1 MLLIKNIFKFLDKT
15 EKTRF
20 YYLMLIVFIS
30 MILETISI
38 GAIIPVLTSVFNQGV
53 EEKWFFLDR
62 IFVEMGYEEKNSQ
75 IIFAGIFMAL
85 VFLLKNIFLSYLLW
99 FQQKFIFD
107 LQANLSFKMFRGYLN
122 QEYEFHLLNN
132 SAQLIRNVTTEVTA
146 FITVVNASVLII
158 ADTIIFVAL
167 IILIT
172 YVDFWMATIVLG
184 LLAGSGYLF
193 YVNIK
198 KYNTSWGEKRQLHE
212 GKRIQYVQEGLG
224 SIKNIILL
232 GRINE
237 STERYEKSNKLYSEV
252 ARNQAVGQQVP
263 KFFFETLAI
272 VLIISVILFSITMNH
287 SINSTLFTLSIF
299 GAAGYRLMPLV
310 TRIVAN
316 VQTLRFFKPVIPILN
331 RIDRNIIQYRESKD
345 DSINKNQINFN
356 NLIEIKNVDFSYSG
370 SDRKALTNVSLK
382 IPKGSTIGIEGPSG
396 AGKSTLVDIILG
408 LLKTSS
414 GQIMVDGIDINNNIS
429 SWQKLIGYVPQTIY
443 LSDDTLARN
452 IALGIK
458 DENINYKLLDKAI
471 KVSQLNELLNELK
484 DGYDTYL
491 GERGLRLSGGQRQ
504 RVGIARA
511 IYNEPE
517 VLVFDESTNSLDGK
531 TEKEFMKEIYN
542 LQNNKTIIIISHKKS
557 IIENCEYIYSLNNGR
572 LSENKV

>member
-252 ARNQAVGQQVP
+252 ARNQAVVQQVP